1 MCAKP
6 KETVLP
12 NGMTA
17 FCLRKEEVLLLY
29 QQVQEYL
36 KNGIEVNRGDTVFDV
51 GANIGLFSLWISEQL
66 HFDLNIYAFE
76 PIPVLYEIL
85 KQNAERLN
93 SEKLKVFP
101 FGLSQERKFVM
112 FGYHPN
118 ASPLSTAYP
127 EDSIR
132 ERDKLK
138 QAILSNFRSSS
149 PKAQKLKWFPPFLR
163 SWMVDRELD
172 RVFQFEQV
180 RCELR
185 TLSKVIVEQK
195 IKQIDLLKIDVE
207 RSELDVLLGIEAED
221 WPKIKQ
227 VVVEVHDLDNR
238 VEKVATLLKK
248 HGFRSVVVEQELMLK
263 GSDIFSL
270 YASNKA
276 DST

>member
-6 KETVLP
+6 KEMVLP
-12 NGMTA
+12 NGMTV
-17 FCLRKEEVLLLY
+17 FYLQKEEVPLVY

-36 KNGIEVNRGDTVFDV
+36 KNGIELERGDTVFDV
-51 GANIGLFSLWISEQL
+51 GANIGLFSLWLYDKLQSN
-66 HFDLNIYAFE
+66 LNIYAFE

-85 KQNAERLN
+85 KQNVERLN

-101 FGLSQERKFVM
+101 FGLSQVRKSVM

-138 QAILSNFRSSS
+138 RAILSNFSDSS
-149 PKAQKLKWFPPFLR
+149 PEALKLKWFPPFLR
-163 SWMVDRELD
+163 SWIVDRELN
-172 RVFQFEQV
+172 RIFQFELV

-185 TLSKVIVEQK
+185 TLSEVIVEQK
-195 IKQIDLLKIDVE
+195 VKQIDLLKVDVE
-207 RSELDVLLGIEAED
+207 RSELGVLLGIEAED
-221 WPKIKQ
+221 WLKIKQ
-227 VVVEVHDLDNR
+227 VVIEVHDLESR
-238 VEKVATLLKK
+238 VEKVTTLLKN
-248 HGFRSVVVEQELMLK
+248 HGFRSIVVEQELMLK
-263 GSDIFSL
+263 GSDIFNI

-276 DST
+276 DPT